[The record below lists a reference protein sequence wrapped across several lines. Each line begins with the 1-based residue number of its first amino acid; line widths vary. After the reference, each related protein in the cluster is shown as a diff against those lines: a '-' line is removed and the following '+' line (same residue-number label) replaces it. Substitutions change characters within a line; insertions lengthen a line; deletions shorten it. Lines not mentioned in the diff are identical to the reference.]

1 MAYASPYMPQMPV
14 GYYPPQR
21 PQDFGSQMQT
31 QQTQPG
37 FMVRPVA
44 SPEEA
49 RAVPTDFSG
58 AVTVMPDLPHGVI
71 YVKALNYNDGT
82 SVFATY
88 KLDTPAPQ
96 AVPEYVTRQEFD
108 SLRAEIARLTKGAE
122 NVSDADA
129 AGRK

>member
-1 MAYASPYMPQMPV
+1 MAYGYPYAPQI
-14 GYYPPQR
+14 YPPQR
-21 PQDFGSQMQT
+21 QDFGSQMQP
-31 QQTQPG
+31 QQAQPG

-58 AVTVMPDLPHGVI
+58 TVTVMPDLPHGVI

-82 SVFATY
+82 SIFATY
-88 KLDTPAPQ
+88 KLDAPAPQ

-108 SLRAEIARLTKGAE
+108 GLRAEIARLTKGAE